1 MVFLVVEGGTPS
13 EAAGRNFHGLSQ
25 FRLMGQQEFPPALA
39 VFIAQPVGIFPFQRV
54 DKGPHRPGVPVDL
67 LHGFLQISGAVGGE
81 QTVGPEALGHIF
93 QVSAAV
99 MGGVWSLDQLHALPG
114 GDVLGV
120 VTAAVS
126 RLDIARLLDQRRHHS
141 APFW

>member
-1 MVFLVVEGGTPS
+1 MS
-13 EAAGRNFHGLSQ
+13 
-25 FRLMGQQEFPPALA
+25 
-39 VFIAQPVGIFPFQRV
+39 
-54 DKGPHRPGVPVDL
+54 VDL
-67 LHGFLQISGAVGGE
+67 LHGFLQIGGTVGGE
-81 QTVGPEALGHIF
+81 QSVGAGTLGHIF

-99 MGGVWSLDQLHALPG
+99 MGGGRSLDQLHTLPG

-126 RLDIARLLDQRRHHS
+126 RLDVARLLNQSGHHS